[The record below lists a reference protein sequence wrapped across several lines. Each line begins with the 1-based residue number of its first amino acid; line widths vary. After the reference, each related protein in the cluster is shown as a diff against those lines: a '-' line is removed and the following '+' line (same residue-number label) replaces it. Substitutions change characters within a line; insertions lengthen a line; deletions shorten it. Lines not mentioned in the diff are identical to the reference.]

1 MISIFNDVPFLAR
14 PKLFHSKLRKH
25 VFNHTN
31 LFTCILV
38 LALFMSI
45 FFSCSL
51 RYTFKISSYF
61 HANIFFA
68 EIYRIVSQKQLPEGP
83 AGGGRPGGGEAI
95 HIDGTHPESSSGKK
109 PCCNN

>member
-1 MISIFNDVPFLAR
+1 MSTYFLFINYVA
-14 PKLFHSKLRKH
+14 
-25 VFNHTN
+25 
-31 LFTCILV
+31 
-38 LALFMSI
+38 
-45 FFSCSL
+45 
-51 RYTFKISSYF
+51 SYF
-61 HANIFFA
+61 HASNVMFIHFFFP